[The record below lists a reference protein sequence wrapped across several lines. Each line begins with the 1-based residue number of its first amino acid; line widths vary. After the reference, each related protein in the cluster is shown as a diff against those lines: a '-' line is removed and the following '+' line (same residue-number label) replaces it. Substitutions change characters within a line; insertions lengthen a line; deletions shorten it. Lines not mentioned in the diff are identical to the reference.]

1 MGVAFERSAP
11 RFVLSAIPSPPSEN
25 NMKSERLP
33 LAHMTDMLKG
43 LLTGPLA
50 KREVTELSDDFG
62 KWALEFF
69 KKHRRLP
76 NLREAYEGGKRAAG
90 KEQ

>member
-1 MGVAFERSAP
+1 MLQR
-11 RFVLSAIPSPPSEN
+11 N
-25 NMKSERLP
+25 NMKLERLP
-33 LAHMTDMLKG
+33 LAHMTDMIKSMVI
-43 LLTGPLA
+43 GPLA

-76 NLREAYEGGKRAAG
+76 NLREAYEGGKRAASPQKSHG
-90 KEQ
+90 RID

>member
-1 MGVAFERSAP
+1 
-11 RFVLSAIPSPPSEN
+11 
-25 NMKSERLP
+25 MKSERLP
-33 LAHMTDMLKG
+33 LAQMTDMIKSTLIA
-43 LLTGPLA
+43 PLA

-90 KEQ
+90 PQKPGSLTNL